1 MLGLGLSLFTGGALR
16 PYYAVVAAA
25 FKDRV
30 EADGGTVE
38 SMSCLKADLK
48 VLNPIKPPAFTG
60 LLNDYSGAAAAYSL
74 RLLDNTYSGNAI
86 KVRRSS
92 DNAEQDIA
100 FVNNE
105 LDTASLETFAGA
117 GDAFVTTWYDQSGSG
132 NDATQTTA
140 SAQPKIVSSGS
151 TILEN
156 GKPAVSY
163 DGGDNLL
170 IWNNTTAPTLF
181 QDMSDAISVLL
192 VEKATAISNS
202 NGSWF
207 NGNTTFELRENS
219 NATGTGV
226 TFSIGY
232 SNYTFGF
239 GVSDNYTTN
248 AEIEFSGTITSA
260 QRLSASF
267 VNGDNLDVYLNSSSG
282 ISTTFTTATGDRS
295 VGTGNSTLVIGS
307 RSRDSGQA
315 DTSYF
320 LGTMQE
326 IVLYKSNESANR
338 TGIETNI
345 NDFYSIY

>member
-1 MLGLGLSLFTGGALR
+1 MGNSWENKRRSMIGLYSANSQSALG
-16 PYYAVVAAA
+16 
-25 FKDRV
+25 
-30 EADGGTVE
+30 
-38 SMSCLKADLK
+38 
-48 VLNPIKPPAFTG
+48 FTG
-60 LLNDYSGAAAAYSL
+60 LLDKYGGAAAAYSVR
-74 RLLDNTYSGNAI
+74 RLSSSYSGSLI
-86 KVRRSS
+86 EVRRSS
-92 DNAEQDIA
+92 DNTTQNIGYDANGD
-100 FVNNE
+100 
-105 LDTASLETFAGA
+105 LDTTALLSFVGA
-117 GDAFVTTWYDQSGSG
+117 GDGFVRTWYDQSG
-132 NDATQTTA
+132 NANNAQQTTT
-140 SAQPKIVSSGS
+140 SKQPQIVSSGS

-163 DGGDNLL
+163 NGGDNLL

-202 NGSWF
+202 SAAWF
-207 NGNTTFELRENS
+207 NGNTTLELRENS
-219 NATGTGV
+219 TATGTGV
-226 TFSIGY
+226 PFSIGY
-232 SNYTFGF
+232 SSSKYGF
-239 GVSDNYTTN
+239 GVSDNYATN

-267 VNGDNLDVYLNSSSG
+267 VNGDDLDVYLNSSSA
-282 ISTTFTTATGDRS
+282 ISATFITATQDRS

-307 RSRDSGQA
+307 RSRDGGQA

-326 IVLYKSNESANR
+326 IVLYKSNESSNR

>member
-1 MLGLGLSLFTGGALR
+1 MKQSTFYYLLRRGVIGG
-16 PYYAVVAAA
+16 
-25 FKDRV
+25 
-30 EADGGTVE
+30 GG
-38 SMSCLKADLK
+38 SSGGGS
-48 VLNPIKPPAFTG
+48 FTG
-60 LLNDYSGAAAAYSL
+60 LLDTYSGAAAAYSL
-74 RLLDNTYSGNAI
+74 RQLSSTYSGDAI
-86 KVRRSS
+86 VVRRAS
-92 DNAEQDIA
+92 DNTTQNIG

-105 LDTASLETFAGA
+105 LDTATLESFCSGTDG
-117 GDAFVTTWYDQSGSG
+117 FVTTWYDQSGNG
-132 NDATQTTA
+132 NDAAQATA
-140 SAQPKIVSSGS
+140 SSQPRIVSAGS

-202 NGSWF
+202 GSYWI
-207 NGNTTFELRENS
+207 NGNTTMELRVNIS
-219 NATGTGV
+219 GGDSLCKV
-226 TFSIGY
+226 PYSIGY
-232 SNYTFGF
+232 ESSKFAF
-239 GVSDNYTTN
+239 GVSSAGIN
-248 AEIEFSGTITSA
+248 ESEQEMSGAITSA

-267 VNGDNLDVYLNSSSG
+267 VNGDNLDVYLNSSSA
-282 ISTTFTTATGDRS
+282 INTTFTTATGDRS
-295 VGTGNSTLVIGS
+295 VGTENSTFAIGS
-307 RSRDSGQA
+307 RSRDGGQA

-345 NDFYSIY
+345 NSHYNIYP